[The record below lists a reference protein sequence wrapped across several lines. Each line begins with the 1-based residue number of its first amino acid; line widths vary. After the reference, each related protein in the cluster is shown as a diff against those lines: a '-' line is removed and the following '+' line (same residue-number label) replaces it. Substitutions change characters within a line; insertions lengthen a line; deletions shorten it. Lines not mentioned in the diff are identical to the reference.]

1 MSEFGTNDEH
11 IEGNI
16 EILDYL
22 QGISGLE
29 RDFSKLAE
37 RVINAAVTLSDRD
50 NVAHPERIYDKETGV
65 SVDRCWT
72 YISQLSEAIQF
83 HITKSHEYHKFHHE
97 IWAARM
103 EIQQLL
109 SSYSL
114 IQEKLGSLS
123 LLTDEALATVK
134 SMIESQL
141 SIYTKLSFKS
151 KEFLAKSCILKSVFL
166 RNALTHGKH
175 SAYLLA
181 SLRLPSGQWVHRGDS
196 VKVWGSNQFESK
208 LHNEWN
214 AEVSNGEQL
223 NAPSI
228 CFWLTSPEHSPISD
242 KRNRIKSSDIEE
254 NYENLGKFS
263 STKNVCKR
271 FHKDLF
277 SSWKIA
283 VNLFANILM
292 PTCKNYVKSLANI
305 EQPIIVENL
314 QEFNTFLN
322 KLQTILEY
330 ENEAELETLKTLSH
344 RSHEA
349 KVDSIIHVQSE
360 NIQQLTETLKT
371 WEILLQKLK
380 EMKMKAFENEAND
393 QSLEESKND
402 DLYYTFTPSLLKA
415 TNKQESMS
423 RSELN
428 NRNNEKQLITCFTD
442 ITPKTFHLNKPATL
456 YDHRIRES
464 PCIKDSVRYQIDH
477 TSQNFSQSIKQTKE
491 LMTQIDSPLYS
502 AVAYCTNCS
511 EFHEIN
517 LMSPIICKAEA
528 STSNINSS
536 SEISDTSEVRLK
548 TAHSMPSLSIET
560 KDSSVVEDKAL
571 AYKNKKCRALKKL
584 SKSRGRKQH
593 RQYTLI
599 GSCNET
605 TASSGFDSP
614 SESSVTTKDKTNI
627 HQIYGKASP
636 EIRRNESGKRPFL
649 WWYKRGKRA
658 VKDDPNDPVSPNTEP
673 GPPGRRSPL
682 NIAPSESVK
691 NQDQLIESTGSTV
704 RSYSWIQQG
713 TPRGYTPPSDSKW
726 WPSTHILPTTYHEKN
741 KSLDAHSE
749 RSKIKNRKPLRKYS
763 FENDIN
769 QYEQSENQM
778 YNTIDSGIQTDI
790 DMYISKQLDSVLLE
804 VESNNRQ
811 NSKNPE
817 YICQHCSKSTYKV
830 YRNDNS
836 VQCNFIDGDVL
847 IDKLHH
853 PSHLFSSH
861 IDEKPNKSIHRR
873 SKSSGIRIWDVCCQ
887 IGTVKRNQGTE
898 PINSEDIHLLIS
910 SIYRNGKEYNEDSRM
925 YAKHN
930 ERSKSFETPSR
941 RLSQLTIAS
950 NTKTLSPLKYSVS
963 CQIGTCP
970 TPNSIVTDPATDSCK
985 ESKEYRKVCN
995 NQICDASSYTTCLPV
1010 MIGKKFQVNIPSEV
1024 QTKDVSMQ
1032 IQTME
1037 NHSVL
1042 NDSSN
1047 VKRAIKTCL
1056 TESESSFITS
1066 NVLKKIEHNKVMSNN
1081 ATKATDCFGLILSN
1095 ETSTQIGLNKRIE
1108 LASSFNYNRKDNS
1121 VQTDSPHIYVTEANI
1136 VPNWTSALNESYKQ
1150 RSTTPDMPQTQK
1162 SLGESSFH
1170 IETSTQH
1177 RNKLSNH
1184 QTRIKNVTPN
1194 TLTKCIQ
1201 VKPTPK
1207 SIQTGRRKSLNNVT
1221 TISKVERLHKNQLEP
1236 LIKREHSNRRA
1247 ISTCGDLIMNI
1258 ELHSPLCKHS
1268 ILHNSNNLLTPE
1280 RVYKYDDL
1288 CKQCRLK
1295 YYKPLHMNVAL
1306 KPSHN
1311 CIKSRH
1317 FVNHKPHHHN
1327 KLNFQRS
1334 ITKRSLS
1341 ADDLKVINHKTEI
1354 IRLNTMKP

>member
-1 MSEFGTNDEH
+1 MSEFGTNDDTIVGNFQYDIRSSSLQNEQMHNEGRLYDTCLNPLIVTDKVDNMQEGIFEQTKMIKEH

-292 PTCKNYVKSLANI
+292 PTCKNY
-305 EQPIIVENL
+305 QPIIVENL

-682 NIAPSESVK
+682 NIAPSESVSEFGCRSPTHFSE

-910 SIYRNGKEYNEDSRM
+910 SIYRNGKEYNEDSR
-925 YAKHN
+925 
-930 ERSKSFETPSR
+930 
-941 RLSQLTIAS
+941 I
-950 NTKTLSPLKYSVS
+950 
-963 CQIGTCP
+963 
-970 TPNSIVTDPATDSCK
+970 
-985 ESKEYRKVCN
+985 
-995 NQICDASSYTTCLPV
+995 
-1010 MIGKKFQVNIPSEV
+1010 
-1024 QTKDVSMQ
+1024 
-1032 IQTME
+1032 
-1037 NHSVL
+1037 
-1042 NDSSN
+1042 
-1047 VKRAIKTCL
+1047 
-1056 TESESSFITS
+1056 FITS

-1280 RVYKYDDL
+1280 RVYSYQWMNSFSSSSSSFEEYDDL